1 MTDKE
6 VIELYEGLNSSQKV
20 ADIIGKS
27 KRTVLNI
34 LKRNNVDTSKNNV
47 RKTPQEKERV
57 ISLFREYGSL
67 KEVSKI
73 TGFKCSTIRKI
84 IGSDY
89 ERYHRKYEY
98 QTSLGYDKHIF
109 DVIDSEGKAY

>member
-6 VIELYEGLNSSQKV
+6 VIELYEELNSSQKV
-20 ADIIGKS
+20 ANIIGKS

-34 LKRNNVDTSKNNV
+34 LKRNNVDTSKNNIN
-47 RKTPQEKERV
+47 KTPEEKERV

-67 KEVSKI
+67 KEVSEI
-73 TGFKCSTIRKI
+73 TGFKCTTIRKI

-89 ERYHRKYEY
+89 KLYHQKYEY
-98 QTSLGYDKHIF
+98 QISLGYDKHIF
-109 DVIDSEGKAY
+109 DTIDSEDKAY